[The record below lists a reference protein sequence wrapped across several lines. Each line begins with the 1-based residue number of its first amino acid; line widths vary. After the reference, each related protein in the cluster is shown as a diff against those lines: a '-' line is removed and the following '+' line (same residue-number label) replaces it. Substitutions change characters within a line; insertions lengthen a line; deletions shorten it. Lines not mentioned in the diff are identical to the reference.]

1 MSTISGETKK
11 ISELPSAQNLVPNDM
26 LVVEREV
33 GGTEKMK
40 YGEMLQKVTEDV
52 INSEEVSAMSQTI
65 EGHTQQIGSLAQ
77 SQTQMGEA
85 LNELSEDVTE
95 VSETVATH
103 TQSINELGTGKE
115 DKATDPDEL
124 GEGYLYKD
132 AEGNVILV
140 EGGGGGGGSHFK
152 YGIVFDNGADGTP
165 SNVTYIGDC
174 AGFTPAVGSNLGS
187 WAGTKLL
194 TEYFRPCVIGPED
207 TEPKYYLNPA
217 VLTQK
222 MDGTSAV
229 LTGADGDV
237 MVQVKKLYG
246 KFVNNG
252 TSITAYISDQKE
264 DDTWFCWTEMNGIEQ
279 EYAYRGRYMAGV
291 ASGAGTVM
299 RSISGVSKLVN
310 ITRANGRTYATNRG
324 AKYHQNNVYLLFLW
338 QFMYLLMYK
347 NRNSQTALGQGRT
360 ASSNTSNVATG
371 WSNNYGC
378 CWGDQGGVNGCVFLW
393 VEDFYGDTWEW
404 VDGLCLVNKTY
415 MLTKYPSRYNDT
427 GSNYEI
433 SVASGLTAA
442 NNNNKYVS
450 KMTGTNAIPF
460 LPAATGGSDSTYYCD
475 NFWMA
480 DSVQVASFGGAWNAA
495 AKAGAFYW
503 ALAYA
508 ASSADASIGSRLCR
522 AA

>member
-11 ISELPSAQNLVPNDM
+11 ISELPSAQNLVAEDM
-26 LVVEREV
+26 LVVERQV
-33 GGTEKMK
+33 GGTEKMT
-40 YGEMLQKVTEDV
+40 YGEMVEKVTEDV
-52 INSEEVSAMSQTI
+52 IASDEVSAIQQTI
-65 EGHTQQIGSLAQ
+65 TGHTQQISSLG
-77 SQTQMGEA
+77 QTQTQQGQA
-85 LNELSEDVTE
+85 LSSLG
-95 VSETVATH
+95 ETVTSQGETIASH
-103 TQSINELGTGKE
+103 TQSINSLDTNKE
-115 DKATDPDEL
+115 NKATDPDEL
-124 GEGYLYKD
+124 GEGYLYKNED
-132 AEGNVILV
+132 GDVILV
-140 EGGGGGGGSHFK
+140 EGGGSGGSHFK
-152 YGIVFDNGADGTP
+152 YGITFDNGADGTP
-165 SNVTYIGDC
+165 SNVTYIEDC
-174 AGFTPAVGSNLGS
+174 VGFTPASGANLGS
-187 WAGTKLL
+187 WGSTRLL
-194 TEYFRPCVIGPED
+194 TEFFRPCVIGPND
-207 TEPKYYLNPA
+207 DAPVYYLNPA

-222 MDGTSAV
+222 LDGTAAV

-264 DDTWFCWTEMNGIEQ
+264 DDTWFCWTEIDGVER

-310 ITRANGRTYATNRG
+310 ITRANGRTYASNRG

-347 NRNSQTALGQGRT
+347 NRNSQSALGQGRT

-404 VDGLCLVNKTY
+404 VDGLTVVSDTY
-415 MLTKYPSRYNDT
+415 KLTKYPSRYNDT
-427 GSNYEI
+427 GENFEI
-433 SVASGLTAA
+433 SVASGLTASA
-442 NNNNKYVS
+442 NNGKYVS
-450 KMTGTNAIPF
+450 KMTGTNVIPF

-475 NFWMA
+475 YFWLA
-480 DSVQVASFGGAWNAA
+480 DSTQVAEFGGSCLSAA
-495 AKAGAFYW
+495 LAGAFCWNLLYS
-503 ALAYA
+503 
-508 ASSADASIGSRLCR
+508 ASYVHASIGSRLCR
-522 AA
+522 IA